1 MATVKV
7 PRKEKGDKDAREV
20 RDSLYY
26 LVHLTE
32 KVPVPFTLVG
42 RNIQTILKKKLETF
56 EGRCIKDGL
65 IRPGSIRILSFSDGQ
80 LIGSDV
86 IFDVYYSCYIC
97 NPVEGQ
103 KIRVKVENISKAGI
117 RASYG
122 SQDNFEPLDVFIPRE
137 HNQSHPRFKSLK
149 RGVTIDIS
157 IIGKGFE
164 LNDPHIS
171 VIAELI

>member
-1 MATVKV
+1 METKRDVGE
-7 PRKEKGDKDAREV
+7 KE
-20 RDSLYY
+20 SLYY

-32 KVPVPFTLVG
+32 KIPVPFTLVG
-42 RNIQTILKKKLETF
+42 KNIQTILKKKLETY

-65 IRPGSIRILSFSDGQ
+65 IRPGTIRVLSFSDGQ
-80 LIGSDV
+80 LLGSDV
-86 IFDVYYSCYIC
+86 VFDVYYSCYIC

-103 KIRVKVENISKAGI
+103 KVRVKIDNISKAGI

-122 SQDNFEPLDVFIPRE
+122 NQENFEPLDVFIPRE
-137 HNQSHPRFKSLK
+137 HNQNHPRFKTLK
-149 RGVTIDIS
+149 RGNKVDIM

-164 LNDPHIS
+164 LNDPSIS